1 MYHYLDVK
9 IIANQDVYSNIL
21 QIKTP
26 PPPSAAA
33 PRKQREGG
41 GGGVCVAG
49 TGSERS
55 VQKEVAV
62 VVQIYCFLMAVKE
75 RRSWRRSGG

>member
-1 MYHYLDVK
+1 M
-9 IIANQDVYSNIL
+9 
-21 QIKTP
+21 
-26 PPPSAAA
+26 
-33 PRKQREGG
+33 
-41 GGGVCVAG
+41 CVAG

>member
-1 MYHYLDVK
+1 MWL
-9 IIANQDVYSNIL
+9 
-21 QIKTP
+21 
-26 PPPSAAA
+26 
-33 PRKQREGG
+33 
-41 GGGVCVAG
+41 AG

-75 RRSWRRSGG
+75 RRSWRRRLNEMEKGMSERRRAAPRRALSKWLSNV